1 MRTAKIAFLATLL
14 AASALSATPAFAQ
27 SGDAEMES
35 LRAEVA
41 ALRQQLAAISAKLDA
56 VAAAPVAAPAPPAVA
71 AAPEKKG
78 GPEIK
83 FKGAPEIS
91 SADGWSFKPRGRIH
105 LDAGNVSVPGALAT
119 TRNLG
124 FNSRIRRVRLGAE
137 GYMPG
142 GFGYKIEVDFA
153 NSAVSFGEAFLSYTP
168 GKSPVS
174 IRLGNFDTLSG
185 LEQITSS
192 NNSSFIERAAFN
204 DAFLNSRRLGVG
216 IAWLDKSKDV
226 RVEGALFTAHSIDS
240 SFDNNGWIGAAR
252 LVYAPKAFGGQLH
265 LGAGYQYRN
274 FASNAG
280 GATSTGTNM
289 PSTNQLARY
298 RARPNTQLTDVRFID
313 TGNFAAKGDQILG
326 LELAGIFDS
335 FYFAGEA
342 QWLKANSYDAGDMAS
357 GLDVFSGGNIAVTP
371 RSNPS
376 YFGTYGEVGYF
387 LTGETRGYKHGE
399 GVWNRTKVKDPV
411 SSGGSGAF
419 QIAGRIDYVD
429 LDDSALKNGVTS
441 NFTTGATSLA
451 ALNARL
457 ARGGTQTSYLAALN
471 WYPIDYIRF
480 MLNYSHTEISGGPLA
495 ALIDPASLVPVDDR
509 SYGVDVFQA
518 RMQVE
523 F

>member
-1 MRTAKIAFLATLL
+1 MNLSKMALFSGAAAVSLSIA
-14 AASALSATPAFAQ
+14 SPAYAQ
-27 SGDAEMES
+27 SDSAEIES

-41 ALRQQLAAISAKLDA
+41 ALKEQLAAISARLDS
-56 VAAAPVAAPAPPAVA
+56 AATAPVAAPTAA
-71 AAPEKKG
+71 AAPTSDKKG

-91 SADGWSFKPRGRIH
+91 TADGWSFKPRGRIH
-105 LDAGNVSVPGALAT
+105 FDAGNVSIPGALNN

-124 FNSRIRRVRLGAE
+124 FNSRVRRVRLGAE
-137 GYMPG
+137 GNMPG
-142 GFGYKIEVDFA
+142 GFGYKVEVDFA

-168 GKSPVS
+168 DKSPTT

-204 DAFLNSRRLGVG
+204 DAFLNSRRLGAAV
-216 IAWLDKSKDV
+216 AWLDKSKDV

-280 GATSTGTNM
+280 GIASTGVNM

-313 TGNFAAKGDQILG
+313 TGSFAAKSDQILG
-326 LELAGIFDS
+326 VELAGIFGS
-335 FYFAGEA
+335 LYFAGEA
-342 QWLKANSYDAGDMAS
+342 QWLKARGYDAGDLAT
-357 GLDVFSGGNIAVTP
+357 GLDVFSGGNLAVTP
-371 RSNPS
+371 TSNPS
-376 YFGTYGEVGYF
+376 YFGAYGEVGYF

-399 GVWNRTKVKDPV
+399 GVWNRTKVKNPV

-429 LDDSALKNGVTS
+429 LDDSALKNGVTN
-441 NFTTGATSLA
+441 NFTSGVTSLA

-457 ARGGTQTSYLAALN
+457 ARGGTQTSYLVALN
-471 WYPIDYIRF
+471 WIPIDYVRF
-480 MLNYSHTEISGGPLA
+480 MLNYSRADISGGPLA
-495 ALIDPASLVPVDDR
+495 VLVDPSSTDPVDVR
-509 SYGVDVFQA
+509 SYSVNVFQA

>member
-1 MRTAKIAFLATLL
+1 MTAFKQFLFGCAAVTAL
-14 AASALSATPAFAQ
+14 AGAAPAYAQ
-27 SGDAEMES
+27 SSDAEVEA

-41 ALRQQLAAISAKLDA
+41 ALKEQLAAISAKLDT
-56 VAAAPVAAPAPPAVA
+56 VAAQPVKSPEIEKPAT
-71 AAPEKKG
+71 PEKKG

-91 SADGWSFKPRGRIH
+91 TSDGWSFKPRGRIH
-105 LDAGNVSVPGALAT
+105 FDAGSVSIPGALAT

-124 FNSRIRRVRLGAE
+124 FNSRVRRIRLGGE
-137 GYMPG
+137 GTMPG

-168 GKSPVS
+168 GKSPVT

-204 DAFLNSRRLGVG
+204 DAFLNSRRLGASV
-216 IAWLDKSKDV
+216 AWLNKSKDI
-226 RVEGALFTAHSIDS
+226 RVEGALFTGHSIDS
-240 SFDNNGWIGAAR
+240 SFDNDGWIGATR
-252 LVYAPKAFGGQLH
+252 LVYAPKALGGQLH
-265 LGAGYQYRN
+265 LGLSFQYRD

-280 GATSTGTNM
+280 GVTSSGVNM

-313 TGNFAAKGDQILG
+313 TGNFAAKSDQILG

-335 FYFAGEA
+335 LYVSGEA
-342 QWLKANSYDAGDMAS
+342 QWLKANGYDAGDFAT
-357 GLDVFSGGNIAVTP
+357 GLDVFSGGNLAVTP
-371 RSNPS
+371 TSNPS
-376 YFGTYGEVGYF
+376 YFGAYGEVGYF

-399 GVWNRTKVKDPV
+399 GVWNRTKVKNPV

-419 QIAGRIDYVD
+419 QLAARIDYVD
-429 LDDSALKNGVTS
+429 LDDGALKNGVTN

-457 ARGGTQTSYLAALN
+457 ARGGTQTSYLVGLN
-471 WYPIDYIRF
+471 WYPIDYVRF
-480 MLNYSHTEISGGPLA
+480 MFNYSHANITGGPLA
-495 ALIDPASLVPVDDR
+495 ALVDPSSLAPIDER
-509 SYGVDVFQA
+509 SFGVDVFQA